1 MDDVIEG
8 EDGRKNIFNKFCLR
22 CFLILIYFYLEFIIV
37 IVGKI
42 LKLNVL
48 KLFRIYYIIWNLVGE
63 LN

>member
-8 EDGRKNIFNKFCLR
+8 EDGRKNIFNKFCLW